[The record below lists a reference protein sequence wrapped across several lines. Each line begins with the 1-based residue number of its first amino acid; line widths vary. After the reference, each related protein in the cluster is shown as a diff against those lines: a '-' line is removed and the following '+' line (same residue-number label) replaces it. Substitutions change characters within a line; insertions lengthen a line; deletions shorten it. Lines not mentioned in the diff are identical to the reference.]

1 MNWPRLW
8 DISLYEIRIYL
19 LRCLLGCCC
28 WVVGFGLV
36 GCFGFWVLGFGFF
49 GSKVKAHYKCTCH
62 SLIVV
67 YGLALCL
74 TDRDLG
80 VPAHLEASARLLQEA
95 YLQQPPAGMLSDIL
109 IKFKDQSTLYM
120 P

>member
-1 MNWPRLW
+1 MS
-8 DISLYEIRIYL
+8 IGL
-19 LRCLLGCCC
+19 LLLGRWF
-28 WVVGFGLV
+28 WVGWLFWVLG
-36 GCFGFWVLGFGFF
+36 FGFWVLGFGFF

-95 YLQQPPAGMLSDIL
+95 YLQQPPAGMLSDIA
-109 IKFKDQSTLYM
+109 T
-120 P
+120 